1 MWFNRDNHDII
12 LKSSISRPAIILSGV
27 RQSGK
32 SSLLKKI
39 FTEAKYVT
47 FDHVNEVEAAEES
60 PKSFLSQ
67 FKNDPIV
74 ILDEVQYVPSIF
86 RELKIIIDNDR
97 TNYGKWILTGS
108 QQFELMENV
117 SESLAGR
124 ISIHHLETLS
134 TTELRSKLK
143 DGNNSGK
150 IREYLW
156 KGGYPELWSNE
167 NIDVSNFFE
176 SYIRSYIE
184 RDLKT
189 IIEVKNLKDFRRLL
203 VLLATRVGQLLNYQD
218 ISKDIGISDKTVKNW
233 VNALEISGLIYL
245 LPPYFANIGKR
256 LVKSPKIYFADHGL
270 LSHLLGIESIDE
282 YDNHIFKGNIWENI
296 VFMEFVKT
304 HHLIPG
310 NSIFFY
316 RDHHGVEIDF
326 IIEKKQKLFLIEA
339 KAGERVNYK
348 KLNFDKVVPLFEKKN
363 YKTETILAHNLDK
376 NIVVKLKKY
385 NAFNPVLVKYDFK
398 F

>member
-1 MWFNRDNHDII
+1 MWFNRENHDVI
-12 LKSSISRPAIILSGV
+12 LKLSLSRPAIILSGV

-39 FTEAKYVT
+39 FVEAKYVT
-47 FDHVNEVEAAEES
+47 FDHVSEVEAAEES

-97 TNYGKWILTGS
+97 SNYGKWILTGS
-108 QQFELMENV
+108 QQFELMEKV

-124 ISIHHLETLS
+124 ISILHLETLS
-134 TTELRSKLK
+134 TNELRSKLNP
-143 DGNNSGK
+143 DSNGK

-189 IIEVKNLKDFRRLL
+189 IIEVKNLNDFRKLL
-203 VLLATRVGQLLNYQD
+203 VVLATRVGQLLNYKD
-218 ISKDIGISDKTVKNW
+218 ISKDIGISDQTVKSW
-233 VNALEISGLIYL
+233 VNALKISGLIYL

-256 LVKSPKIYFADHGL
+256 LVKSPKLYFADHGL
-270 LSHLLGIESIDE
+270 LSHLLGIENINE
-282 YDNHIFKGNIWENI
+282 YNNHIFKGNIWENI
-296 VFMEFVKT
+296 VFMEFIKT
-304 HHLIPG
+304 HNLTPG
-310 NSIFFY
+310 NDIFFY
-316 RDHHGVEIDF
+316 RDHNGVEVDF
-326 IIEKKQKLFLIEA
+326 IIEKKQKLFLVEA
-339 KAGERVNYK
+339 KAGEKVNYK
-348 KLNFDKVVPLFEKKN
+348 KLNFDKVVPLFKNKN

-376 NIVVKLKKY
+376 NIVVKLKNY
-385 NAFNPVLVKYDFK
+385 YTFNPILVKYDFK